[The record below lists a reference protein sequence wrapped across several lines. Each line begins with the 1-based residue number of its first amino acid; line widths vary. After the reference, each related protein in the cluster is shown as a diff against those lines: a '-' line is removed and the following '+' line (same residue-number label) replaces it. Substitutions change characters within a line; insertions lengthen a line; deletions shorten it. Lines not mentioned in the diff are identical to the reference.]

1 MKKIKF
7 FSLAAALATLFTA
20 NSFAQDK
27 DTAYVPFSVN
37 VNATATAKLNGVEK
51 ATASLDKDKTD
62 TLYII
67 VDAENISLARQG
79 KVQSPAMHF
88 HRGKISL
95 ELARAF
101 GSTDIA
107 LYSLNG
113 KQIMRGKA
121 AASAASISHHDVKAG
136 VYLLSVK
143 GAGGNAFATRLAH
156 SGGGLNIDV
165 AFLNGNAGS
174 VLERTIAGSWTIT
187 VSAPGYLDTSY
198 AFVPETGVAGTP
210 VQNITLL
217 PVPGAG
223 GDRWVKFNISNLT
236 IDGSDDLDLRIY
248 AYADAALTQF
258 LGGNQIP
265 SGPAGNPTIEA
276 KGTPGNNI
284 IYAVV
289 LAKKVMGD
297 PTWAA
302 KSFQVNLGT
311 AAAGEDMFAPKEV
324 SVDFGAVTLKTVHAS
339 YTYSINGTVPISTVG
354 SDRYV
359 SFWFELPGVNED
371 NGEPFAFDLA
381 SSSEVNGDDI
391 TVADLATFPFPIYYA
406 AFGHENGG
414 QQQGVRKVF
423 TSGGINISDSPWI
436 VEIDEIAKKITG
448 SAILSEAGITDAIQA
463 DQSTVT
469 VITTSGVVLSKD
481 KIYNNALNYN
491 NFETDGFKM
500 LVPSADA
507 DRSVFIMLVC
517 KADGSGDEIIRYTK
531 PFTIIGGIVE
541 QAVNLEWD
549 LTRLPPKVTFKVN
562 GGTWDGTAT
571 ADEEKSV
578 NSSNVI
584 SSMPGDPVRAG
595 YTFAGWNTQAD
606 GSGAGFNQAAALY
619 IDLTLFAQWTPD
631 PLTIT
636 YNANGGLIG
645 GVASKEEDGFTGGTA
660 VNPGDPTWPTN
671 PIGLFKDADLPAD
684 VENWP
689 EFWQMGG
696 KTFDYWYK
704 DDEGTPWDFDTEL
717 AGNTTLLAKWTA
729 VTGGLEPLASTV
741 AGAIG
746 YVNANSAGGPYTL
759 LFGAD
764 FPYPGSLPPMLTGGS
779 LTLKGIGGM
788 RTITPGYIQIRGG
801 TLTLDNNITML
812 TSQIFVNDYTT
823 TTTSSITTN
832 SSFIMKEGS
841 VLAHGNPTSPESP
854 STSSGV
860 EINYRGT
867 FTMDGGTITGWGRA
881 VAFKSASS
889 TNAQNITT
897 WYSGTFIMH
906 GGTITGN
913 NRNGDGGGVWMGAG
927 TFTMNGG
934 TISGNTAT
942 GDGGGV
948 YLQKGSSYDLT
959 FTKTGGTIYGSGEG
973 ANSNTA
979 AGGGQAVY
987 YYTTTVTRYRNTTA
1001 GPDVNL
1007 SSGSATNWGE

>member
-1 MKKIKF
+1 MKKTNKLTGVMALIIGVIFIFAGCGGGPGDPGGPGDGDKTY
-7 FSLAAALATLFTA
+7 SVSGTVTADDPDGALAGA
-20 NSFAQDK
+20 
-27 DTAYVPFSVN
+27 SVQLKQN
-37 VNATATAKLNGVEK
+37 GTQKGSATT
-51 ATASLDKDKTD
+51 
-62 TLYII
+62 
-67 VDAENISLARQG
+67 DAEGKYTISNVA
-79 KVQSPAMHF
+79 
-88 HRGKISL
+88 
-95 ELARAF
+95 
-101 GSTDIA
+101 
-107 LYSLNG
+107 NG
-113 KQIMRGKA
+113 TYTIEVTKDGYET
-121 AASAASISHHDVKAG
+121 G
-136 VYLLSVK
+136 
-143 GAGGNAFATRLAH
+143 
-156 SGGGLNIDV
+156 
-165 AFLNGNAGS
+165 
-174 VLERTIAGSWTIT
+174 TIANVVVNGANVTGKNLQLTQNVI
-187 VSAPGYLDTSY
+187 PGGD
-198 AFVPETGVAGTP
+198 
-210 VQNITLL
+210 
-217 PVPGAG
+217 
-223 GDRWVKFNISNLT
+223 GDRWVKFDIDHLT

-248 AYADAALTQF
+248 AYGDAALTQF

-276 KGTPGNNI
+276 KGTPSNHT

-297 PTWAA
+297 PIWAA
-302 KSFQVNLGT
+302 KVFPVNLGT
-311 AAAGEDMFAPKEV
+311 AAAGEDMFAPKQV
-324 SVDFGAVTLKTVHAS
+324 TVDFGAVTLKTVHAS

-423 TSGGINISDSPWI
+423 TSGGINISDDPWI
-436 VEIDEIAKKITG
+436 VEIGEIAKKITG

-469 VITTSGVVLSKD
+469 VITTGGVVLSKD

-507 DRSVFIMLVC
+507 ERSVFIMLVC
-517 KADGSGDEIIRYTK
+517 KADGNGDEIIRYTK

-595 YTFAGWNTQAD
+595 YTFAGWNTQED
-606 GSGAGFNQAAALY
+606 GSGAVFNELAALY
-619 IDLTLFAQWTPD
+619 IDLIVYAKWTPN

-660 VNPGDPTWPTN
+660 VNPGDPTWPNN

-717 AGNTTLLAKWTA
+717 AGDITLTAKWTA
-729 VTGGLEPLASTV
+729 VTGGLEALATTV
-741 AGAIG
+741 AGAIS
-746 YVNANSAGGPYTL
+746 YVNSNAANGPYTL
-759 LFGAD
+759 LFGGD
-764 FPYPGSLPPMLTGGS
+764 FPYPGSRPSTFTGGS

-788 RTITPGYIQIRGG
+788 RTINSGYIDMHGG
-801 TLTLDNNITML
+801 TLTLDNNIT
-812 TSQIFVNDYTT
+812 FV
-823 TTTSSITTN
+823 SSILVSLQTGTPTRN
-832 SSFIMKEGS
+832 SYLIMNEGS
-841 VLAHGNPTSPESP
+841 VLASSTPTSPASP
-854 STSSGV
+854 SSSGA
-860 EINYRGT
+860 IH
-867 FTMDGGTITGWGRA
+867 I
-881 VAFKSASS
+881 
-889 TNAQNITT
+889 
-897 WYSGTFIMH
+897 YS
-906 GGTITGN
+906 
-913 NRNGDGGGVWMGAG
+913 RG

-934 TISGNTAT
+934 TITGWGFAVFLDDGIFTMNGGTIIGNNSSQPFGAVGQLGGTFTMTGGVISGNTTT
-942 GDGGGV
+942 GNGGGV
-948 YLQKGSSYDLT
+948 SAQLGT

-979 AGGGQAVY
+979 TSGHAVY
-987 YYTTTVTRYRNTTA
+987 VSASRYRNTTA
-1001 GPDVNL
+1001 GPEVNL
-1007 SSGSATNWGE
+1007 SSATADNWGQ